1 MSILI
6 IYICYLNNQYSFIK
20 SIFLYNIRKFNHL
33 FDWVLNFTGSTSG
46 CNHFRLYHFTIRTKK
61 AMNTWSFNTLLQLHL
76 FSPSVRT
83 LISFSLYVCITF
95 LCISPT
101 TRWHHPIFRLF
112 LPVLSFVF
120 CFQYFWIE
128 VLILLPS
135 RGWFSFQVH
144 FFNQL
149 ARWNENHQ
157 FLETSSILMMS

>member
-20 SIFLYNIRKFNHL
+20 SIFLYNIRLYKFNHL
-33 FDWVLNFTGSTSG
+33 FDWVLNFTRSTSDSLPVVLFHHQ
-46 CNHFRLYHFTIRTKK
+46 NQESHEHLV
-61 AMNTWSFNTLLQLHL
+61 LQHYYNFIST

-83 LISFSLYVCITF
+83 LISFSLYVCIAF
-95 LCISPT
+95 LCSSPT
-101 TRWHHPIFRLF
+101 TRWHPIFRLF

-144 FFNQL
+144 FF
-149 ARWNENHQ
+149 
-157 FLETSSILMMS
+157 I

>member
-1 MSILI
+1 MMSILI

-83 LISFSLYVCITF
+83 LISFSLYFCLLFSIFLDRSAYIITF
-95 LCISPT
+95 TRLVFISS
-101 TRWHHPIFRLF
+101 
-112 LPVLSFVF
+112 SF
-120 CFQYFWIE
+120 FQSTCT
-128 VLILLPS
+128 VK
-135 RGWFSFQVH
+135 
-144 FFNQL
+144 
-149 ARWNENHQ
+149 
-157 FLETSSILMMS
+157 

>member
-20 SIFLYNIRKFNHL
+20 SIFLYNIRLYKFNHL
-33 FDWVLNFTGSTSG
+33 FDWVLNFTGRTSG
-46 CNHFRLYHFTIRTKK
+46 SLPVVLFHHQNQESHEHLV
-61 AMNTWSFNTLLQLHL
+61 LQHYYNFIST

-95 LCISPT
+95 LCSSPT
-101 TRWHHPIFRLF
+101 TRWRLF
-112 LPVLSFVF
+112 LTVLSFVF

-128 VLILLPS
+128 VLISLPS

-144 FFNQL
+144 FFNRL
-149 ARWNENHQ
+149 AR
-157 FLETSSILMMS
+157 